1 MHVTAPESP
10 EREATLLFRAMAA
23 LCPKSLQLRRARVTS
38 LSLLKGYIDGRA
50 KEHTLGCFSSSRLY
64 NQEVKRRLGAGQ
76 CHLRVLTI
84 NIGEES
90 V

>member
-1 MHVTAPESP
+1 MSQLQSRRRGKPSFPLEHGDFVPYE
-10 EREATLLFRAMAA
+10 LAA
-23 LCPKSLQLRRARVTS
+23 QKGSCDQPQPD
-38 LSLLKGYIDGRA
+38 KGYIDGRA
-50 KEHTLGCFSSSRLY
+50 QEHTLGCFSSSRLY